1 MQLLSHS
8 LPISSVAV
16 RPVPDLGTESVLRAI
31 LQSIDD
37 AVLLTDLEHRSLA
50 CNARFGEFFGVS
62 PDEVVS
68 MGVEELRARVA
79 PYIVNSEEWRE
90 SLDQVY
96 ADPQLRYEDEI
107 RLRRGG
113 ERVLRR
119 VTCPVYGS
127 DGETFGRL
135 WTFSDVTEAH
145 TRRRNME
152 LLRGI
157 AGLTDPDP
165 SAALSLIC
173 NAVSQHYGGTTVAKI
188 TIREGDF
195 LRFHCVAGDLG
206 PAAGLPGINL
216 NDTYCGTTLAND
228 GVLLVQNASIEPEF
242 AELLPAT
249 VGYCRYLGIPV
260 RDETGK
266 AIGTL
271 CIVDQFTD
279 RELGPADIELL
290 ETVAIRANAELARE
304 RYLAER
310 VAESERRFE
319 EERRELDETRT
330 VVGTMNDAFSLLFE
344 VQDTHELLRAQADV
358 LRNVLG
364 YKASAVFLRRPG
376 EEKFEVAVSA
386 PGASSGESHSIEL
399 SDFPTLQSCSSR
411 DEALDVFFLSVAD
424 KPLER
429 LLGLPWAAVGCL
441 PQSEWGE
448 ALVVLGR
455 ADEPPR
461 ESKRHLIQI
470 SAIMDGVR
478 LVLAAHTL
486 NQELVEAQKAVL
498 AAGEKALASEKLAV
512 VGTLAASTAHD
523 IRNITSSLS
532 MLAAD
537 ASDPRASLS
546 SVREQ
551 LDRFNV
557 LAHRLLSYARPG
569 QVEKHPIDMSE
580 LLERVLS
587 LTAGQMRVSRVHGS
601 LDCEVGLASVMGDG
615 HQLQHL
621 FVNLVLNAV
630 QAMDRTGGHL
640 RLEARAKDEGVEI
653 RVVDDGP
660 GIPPSVAER
669 LFQPFASSRP
679 QGFGLGLFSAR
690 RIAEAHGGNI
700 AAVGNDG
707 RGTTMIVD
715 LPFDGGL
722 DR

>member
-1 MQLLSHS
+1 VQILSQS
-8 LPISSVAV
+8 PPPAVAV
-16 RPVPDLGTESVLRAI
+16 RPVADLGTESMLRAI

-37 AVLLTDLEHRSLA
+37 AVLLTDLDHRSLA
-50 CNARFGEFFGVS
+50 CNARFGEFFGV
-62 PDEVVS
+62 PPEEAVQI
-68 MGVEELRARVA
+68 GVEELRSRVA
-79 PYIVNSEEWRE
+79 PIIANVEGWRE
-90 SLDQVY
+90 SLESVY
-96 ADPQLRYEDEI
+96 ARPDFRYEDEI
-107 RLRRGG
+107 ALTQG
-113 ERVLRR
+113 EGRILHRVAA
-119 VTCPVYGS
+119 PVYS
-127 DGETFGRL
+127 ANGEIFGRL
-135 WTFSDVTEAH
+135 WTFSDVTESHA
-145 TRRRNME
+145 RRRNME
-152 LLRGI
+152 LLRSI

-165 SAALSLIC
+165 SVALSLIC
-173 NAVSQHYGGTTVAKI
+173 NAVSQHYGGNTVAKI

-206 PAAGLPGINL
+206 PAAGLKGINV
-216 NDTYCGTTLAND
+216 NDTYCGHTLATD
-228 GVLLVQNASIEPEF
+228 GVLLVQNARIEPRF
-242 AELLPAT
+242 AQLLPAT
-249 VGYCRYLGIPV
+249 VGYCRYLGVPV
-260 RDETGK
+260 RDEAGR

-271 CIVDQFTD
+271 CIVDQLID
-279 RELGPADIELL
+279 RKLGPVDIELM

-319 EERRELDETRT
+319 EERHELDETRT
-330 VVGTMNDAFSLLFE
+330 VVGTMNDAFSLLFDVE
-344 VQDTHELLRAQADV
+344 DTHSLLQAQAGV

-364 YKASAVFLRRPG
+364 YTGSAVFLRRPG
-376 EEKFEVAVSA
+376 EERFEVACWA
-386 PGASSGESHSIEL
+386 DEAGEVQSLTALPEEY
-399 SDFPTLQSCSSR
+399 PTLQSCSNVA
-411 DEALDVFFLSVAD
+411 EALDVTFREVAGT
-424 KPLER
+424 EIEG
-429 LLGLPWAAVGCL
+429 LLGLPWAAIACL
-441 PQSEWGE
+441 PHGEWGE

-455 ADEPPR
+455 SDKPPH
-461 ESKRHLIQI
+461 ESRRHMIQL

-486 NQELVEAQKAVL
+486 NQGILEAQQAVL
-498 AAGEKALASEKLAV
+498 NAQEKVLASEKLAV

-523 IRNITSSLS
+523 IRNITASLS

-537 ASDPRASLS
+537 AGDPRASLS

-569 QVEKHPIDMSE
+569 QVEKHPIDICE

-640 RLEARAKDEGVEI
+640 RLEARPTPQGVQI

-660 GIPPSVAER
+660 GIPPLIAER

-700 AAVGNDG
+700 AAVANDG

-715 LPFDGGL
+715 LPFDGEL
-722 DR
+722 AR